1 MLADRQI
8 AERGE
13 VADRSWVGGDSQPA
27 LIDDQVDQR
36 RAVGSCSDCQ
46 VIEHRLLPPL
56 ACCPLPTNQSDTV
69 KPGQR
74 KDVPERGNRRYTV
87 NDHETGSAIVRAV
100 RRTHAMAERTR
111 AVV

>member
-13 VADRSWVGGDSQPA
+13 VADRSWVGGDSQLA

-74 KDVPERGNRRYTV
+74 KDVSERGNRRIY
-87 NDHETGSAIVRAV
+87 G
-100 RRTHAMAERTR
+100 ERPR
-111 AVV
+111 DRLGNSPGGQEDSCNG